1 VNVLAVV
8 PLYVPRSR
16 VGAWITTHEY
26 LAELVLRGHHVD
38 VLQLMSVQPGYV
50 IDGVHVHPKM
60 WQQYTPHLVV
70 SHLGDDGEG
79 AEYAEAQGIPSVRM
93 VHGYKPDNIE
103 RLDKH
108 PTALAVFSSRT
119 LANDTAWPGNQLVA
133 HPPIHPEK
141 FRTTPGQ
148 HVTLSNLSKPK
159 GGELFRLLA
168 SALPTVPFLGVKGG
182 YGRQERVVPQ
192 NVTIMP
198 MVEDVRAVFRRTR
211 ILLMPSDYE
220 SYGRMAVEAACSGIP
235 TIAHPC
241 DGLREALGDRAIW
254 CDRTD
259 LGTWIKAVRELQ
271 DDNRWAQAS
280 ESASAVAGW
289 LEPDQTIKRVVDAI
303 EELCE

>member
-1 VNVLAVV
+1 MNILAVV

-50 IDGVHVHPKM
+50 IDGVYVHPKM
-60 WQQYTPHLVV
+60 WQQYEPDLVV

-79 AEYAEAQGIPSVRM
+79 AEYAEKVGVPSVRM

-103 RLDKH
+103 RLDRH

-119 LANDTAWPGNQLVA
+119 LATDTAWPGNQLVA
-133 HPPIHPEK
+133 HPPIHPDK

-148 HVTLSNLSKPK
+148 HVTLSNLSAPK
-159 GGELFRLLA
+159 GGELFKLLA
-168 SALPTVPFLGVKGG
+168 SACPMVPFLGVRGG
-182 YGRQERVVPQ
+182 YGRQESVVPN

-259 LGTWIKAVRELQ
+259 LGAWIKAVRTLQ
-271 DDNRWAQAS
+271 DDDRWEQAS

-289 LEPDQTIKRVVDAI
+289 LEPDQTIKKVVDAV
-303 EELCE
+303 EELV